1 MLNIIKSKLKNTYKK
16 KSLNNTNVTIRNKDF
31 VPTVRD
37 WKNSIYVYNKNALS
51 LIPVAS
57 RLVNKLI
64 KGYFNSYNFNIESKL
79 RKERL
84 RRRLRKLSTNKIFV
98 SDGEFQHTNDKVN
111 ITLYVYN
118 RQKLNYLL
126 KLKKIY
132 TSLFKKEKF
141 LKKLKLIRK
150 VGLNIFKKQQENIK
164 ILTNILPNFN
174 SKVYSNLYYI
184 DFLDISLQR
193 LKYYMI
199 YKQLLYVNKTKF
211 EYSYLQGL
219 INLIRKI
226 YKKNVEFNIIN
237 LKYFYFNSD
246 IFTQP
251 LVLKLRK
258 QRKLLKYLKS
268 LVKKPK
274 IKKIKLDERSRY
286 FFDLENLFT
295 VNDDIDTTN
304 NLLNNFMQQNKTEY
318 LKKVVLNNIKYKR
331 VSGVRIE
338 GAGRLTKRY
347 TASRSQHKVRYKGNL
362 VNVYSSIKGYPSS
375 ILRGNFK
382 PNLQYTK
389 LNSKSRIGSFG
400 VKGWVSGANY
410 STLANR
416 SNINSSFNHVSNN

>member
-98 SDGEFQHTNDKVN
+98 SDGEFKHTNDKVN

-199 YKQLLYVNKTKF
+199 YKQLLHVNKTKF

-295 VNDDIDTTN
+295 VNDNIDTTN

-416 SNINSSFNHVSNN
+416 SNINSSFNHASNN

>member
-1 MLNIIKSKLKNTYKK
+1 MLNIIRSKLKNTYKK
-16 KSLNNTNVTIRNKDF
+16 KSLNNGNVTIYNKDF
-31 VPTVRD
+31 VPAVRD

-57 RLVNKLI
+57 RLVIKLI
-64 KGYFNSYNFNIESKL
+64 KGYLNSYNLNIESKL

-84 RRRLRKLSTNKIFV
+84 RRRIRKLSTNKIFV
-98 SDGEFQHTNDKVN
+98 SDGEFKHTNDKVN

-126 KLKKIY
+126 KLKKRY

-141 LKKLKLIRK
+141 LNKLKLIRK
-150 VGLNIFKKQQENIK
+150 VGLNILEKQQENIK
-164 ILTNILPNFN
+164 VLTNVLPNYN
-174 SKVYSNLYYI
+174 SKVYSIQNLYYK
-184 DFLDISLQR
+184 DFIIKSLKR
-193 LKYYMI
+193 LKYYML
-199 YKQLLYVNKTKF
+199 YKQLLYINKTKF

-258 QRKLLKYLKS
+258 ERKLLRYLKS
-268 LVKKPK
+268 LVKKSK
-274 IKKIKLDERSRY
+274 INKIKLDERSRY

-295 VNDDIDTTN
+295 VNNDFDTK
-304 NLLNNFMQQNKTEY
+304 NNFLNDFIKQNKTEY

-375 ILRGNFK
+375 VLRGNLK

-400 VKGWVSGANY
+400 VKGWVSG
-410 STLANR
+410 
-416 SNINSSFNHVSNN
+416 I